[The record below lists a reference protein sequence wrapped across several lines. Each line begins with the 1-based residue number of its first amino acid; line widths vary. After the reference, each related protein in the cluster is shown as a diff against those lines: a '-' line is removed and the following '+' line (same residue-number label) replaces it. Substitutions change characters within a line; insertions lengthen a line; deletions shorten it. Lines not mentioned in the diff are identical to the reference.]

1 VLFAHSFTI
10 LLMNTTNPEVEAH
23 LRTRC
28 QATPIS
34 YRDYIETALYLESYG
49 YYTQLNERVGRSGR
63 HDFFT
68 AESLGRVFAEL
79 VTTAAVD
86 ILSESIAAKSAFVE
100 IAAEPGTSLLSHL
113 KSHPFAEERVIR
125 QGCPTKVEGPVV
137 IFANEWLDALPF
149 HRLLFKDGSWRER
162 GVSLDAKGQFIEVL
176 LDSLTPEVAS
186 VADRLPTQIEDGYEL
201 DLPLEAEAALANL
214 LAQDWTGLILLFDY
228 GRIWTS
234 LLQDTP
240 SGTARTYKRHTQG
253 NDLLQTPGACD
264 ITCDVNWTP
273 LMEQMEA
280 RQLKSVTLESQ
291 EAFLVKRAQR
301 ATAKIISSD
310 AGNFNP
316 DRMTLLQLIHPAN
329 MGQRFQAL
337 WGIRP
342 K

>member
-1 VLFAHSFTI
+1 
-10 LLMNTTNPEVEAH
+10 MNTSNPEVEAR
-23 LRTRC
+23 LRDRC
-28 QATPIS
+28 QAAPIS
-34 YRDYIETALYLESYG
+34 YRDYIEIALYTENFG
-49 YYTQLNERVGRSGR
+49 YYTQLTERVGRSGQ
-63 HDFFT
+63 HDFYT

-86 ILSESIAAKSAFVE
+86 LLPEGLAARSTFIE

-113 KSHPFAEERVIR
+113 KSHPFAGEQVIR
-125 QGCPTKVEGPVV
+125 QGYPMNINGPAV

-149 HRLLFKDGSWRER
+149 HRLIFKDGAWRER
-162 GVSLDAKGQFIEVL
+162 GVGLDAEGRFVEIL
-176 LDSLTPEVAS
+176 LDSLTTEVAS
-186 VADRLPTQIEDGYEL
+186 VADRLPTPIEDGYEL
-201 DLPLEAEAALANL
+201 DLPLEAEAALSNL

-228 GRIWTS
+228 GRTWTS

-240 SGTARTYKRHTQG
+240 SGTARTYKRHTQA

-273 LMEQMEA
+273 LMKEMEA
-280 RQLKSVTLESQ
+280 QQLQSVTLESQ

-301 ATAKIISSD
+301 ATAAIISNN
-310 AGNFNP
+310 AGSFSP

-342 K
+342 N